1 MKKNYFTPLLS
12 IMTVE
17 DTIRTSAVKFG
28 YTEQGAGR
36 DLDWG
41 SAITK

>member
-1 MKKNYFTPLLS
+1 MKKNYFTPEFS
-12 IMTVE
+12 MITVE
-17 DTIRTSAVKFG
+17 DTIRTSSVKFG

-36 DLDWG
+36 DLDWS